1 MVMLDTNICIYVLK
15 NHPQK
20 LRHKF
25 NATPNLAISSVVYAE
40 LCYGIENSDSPK
52 KQQRWEQLALFI
64 QGLDI
69 IAWDKTAAQHYGE
82 IRVELKRLGTPIGN
96 NDLLIAA
103 HARSLNVTLVT
114 NNVREF
120 NRVSDLAIEN
130 WLED

>member
-1 MVMLDTNICIYVLK
+1 MYMLDTNICIYALK
-15 NHPQK
+15 NHPNQ
-20 LRHKF
+20 LRNKF
-25 NATPNLAISSVVYAE
+25 NATAGLAISSVVYAE

-52 KQQRWEQLALFI
+52 KLQRLEQLELFI
-64 QGLDI
+64 KGLQI

-82 IRVELKRLGTPIGN
+82 IRAELRRLGTPIGN

-103 HARSLNVTLVT
+103 HARSLNAVLVT

-120 NRVSDLAIEN
+120 NRVPHLAVEN